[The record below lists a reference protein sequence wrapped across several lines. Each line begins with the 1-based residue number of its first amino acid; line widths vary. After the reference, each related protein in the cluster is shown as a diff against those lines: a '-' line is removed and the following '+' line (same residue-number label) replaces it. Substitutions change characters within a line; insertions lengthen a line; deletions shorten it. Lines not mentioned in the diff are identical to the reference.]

1 MTDFRYWFC
10 IIVLGS
16 IVSGCSDGADGGK
29 RVPVYPVKGVVK
41 INGGAI
47 AGATVAFGPKEGQPT
62 AMGRTNDSGEYTLTT
77 YDSGDGA
84 AKGIFTVTVM
94 KFVGSATSGSSE
106 PEHGVDVAPSSSHDA
121 VKSKSAS
128 ENGNLI
134 PAKYGD
140 STTSPLSF
148 KVEEKDNVFD
158 IEIK

>member
-1 MTDFRYWFC
+1 M
-10 IIVLGS
+10 ILLGV
-16 IVSGCSDGADGGK
+16 ILSGCSGGAEGGK
-29 RVPVYPVKGVVK
+29 RVPVYRVKGVVK
-41 INGGAI
+41 LNGGPI

-84 AKGIFTVTVM
+84 AKGIYTVTVM
-94 KFVGSATSGSSE
+94 KIVGSGGSTSSE
-106 PEHGVDVAPSSSHDA
+106 PEHGVNVAPSNSHMMPQKAQSGSDD
-121 VKSKSAS
+121 
-128 ENGNLI
+128 GNLV

-140 STTSPLSF
+140 STTTPLSF